1 MSSTLYNSYAD
12 GIAFKDKTSKLIGG
26 HGFMG
31 GSERDDSVTP
41 FTKGYFFAFFAF
53 PGTIFNGTINAATA
67 RGYLLNSAVDFQP
80 HGDRQL
86 QTIEDKA
93 IGGATA
99 NFIVGQTTT
108 QDMSI
113 TFKEYANGPI
123 VRINS
128 KWHSVIDPYVGG
140 STIAVDMAP
149 KEYKG
154 SVMIIQTKPIA
165 RVNKADW
172 KANDIIKVY
181 LYEGVFPL
189 NDPSSAFGNGV
200 EQTERV
206 QLPINYKFD
215 GQPLTEMDSD
225 VLAQALE
232 VLQSYDIYGETA
244 GLYTA
249 LSTAGKI
256 KSGLNS

>member
-1 MSSTLYNSYAD
+1 MSIYTSYSD
-12 GIAFKDKTSKLIGG
+12 GITFKAKTSNLTGG
-26 HGFMG
+26 HGFTG

-53 PGTIFNGTINAATA
+53 PGTIFNSSLNAADA
-67 RGYLLNSAVDFQP
+67 RAYLLNSAVDFQP
-80 HGDRQL
+80 HADRQL
-86 QTIEDKA
+86 QTIEDTA
-93 IGGATA
+93 VGGAKS

-108 QDMSI
+108 QDMSL

-123 VRINS
+123 VRINT

-140 STIAVDMAP
+140 STMAVDMAP

-172 KANDIIKVY
+172 KLNDIIKVY

-189 NDPSSAFGNGV
+189 NDPSSVFGNGI

-206 QLPINYKFD
+206 QLAINYKFD
-215 GQPLTEMDSD
+215 GQPLTEMDND
-225 VLAQALE
+225 VLNQALE

-244 GLYTA
+244 GLYSA
-249 LSTAGKI
+249 LSTASKI
-256 KSGLNS
+256 KSGINS

>member
-1 MSSTLYNSYAD
+1 MSTTFYNSYAD
-12 GIAFKDKTSKLIGG
+12 GISFKDSTSKFTGG

-53 PGTIFNGTINAATA
+53 PGTIFNNSMNAADA
-67 RGYLLNSAVDFQP
+67 RSYLLNSAIDFTP
-80 HGDRQL
+80 HGARQL

-93 IGGATA
+93 VGGATS
-99 NFIVGQTTT
+99 NFISGQTTT
-108 QDMSI
+108 QDMSL

-123 VRINS
+123 IRINS
-128 KWHSVIDPYVGG
+128 KWNGIIDPYLGG
-140 STIAVDMAP
+140 STIADTMAP

-154 SVMIIQTKPIA
+154 SVMVIQTKPIA

-172 KANDIIKVY
+172 KATDIIKVY
-181 LYEGVFPL
+181 LYEGIFPL
-189 NDPSSAFGNGV
+189 NDPSDAFGNGI

-206 QLPINYKFD
+206 TLPINFKFD
-215 GQPLTEMDSD
+215 GQPLTELDPA

-232 VLQSYDIYGETA
+232 VLQSYDIYSETA
-244 GLYTA
+244 AMYSQ
-249 LSTAGKI
+249 LSTASKI
-256 KSGLNS
+256 KSGINS